1 MSNWKVSKQKIALF
15 EHHNA
20 EKLELARIGSYQC
33 VIQKGLYKDG
43 DEVIFAP
50 EKSVLT
56 GKIREEYANYLA
68 GINHDRVK
76 SVSLRGEYS
85 CGIIIPQELLGE
97 LDLATIEIDQ
107 DISDKL
113 GISQY
118 VPQIPQELTG
128 VMEPITMSSRYGKH
142 DCEQFGVYANEFT
155 DGERIIVTEKLHG
168 SQAVYFL
175 DLPSGETFVT
185 SKNQLNN
192 GLQIIESDSN
202 SYWKAAKSLDLWNV
216 ISREIPESINEFD
229 LHTVQA
235 FGELLPI
242 QKGYSYGQTEMTV
255 KLFDLRINGISV
267 PYDQLSDEIKK
278 IWVPVIYDGP
288 LDKSTIRKL
297 SEGMETVSGKA
308 LHIKEGVVV
317 APYIDR
323 KAVDGTRLR
332 LKILNPK
339 YKEVGEE
346 IN

>member
-33 VIQKGLYKDG
+33 VVQKGLYKDG

-56 GKIREEYANYLA
+56 GKIREEYSNYLA
-68 GINHDRVK
+68 GTNHDRVK

-85 CGIIIPQELLGE
+85 CGIIIPQELLGD
-97 LDLATIEIDQ
+97 LDLSRIEIDQ
-107 DISDKL
+107 DISEKL
-113 GISQY
+113 GITQY
-118 VPQIPQELTG
+118 IPQIPQELTG
-128 VMEPITMSSRYGKH
+128 VMEPITISSRYGKH

-155 DGERIIVTEKLHG
+155 DGERVVVTEKLHG

-175 DLPSGETFVT
+175 DLPSGERFVT

-192 GLQIIESDSN
+192 GLQIIENDTN
-202 SYWKAAKSLDLWNV
+202 SYWKAAANVNLWNI
-216 ISREIPESINEFD
+216 ISQGLGEFE
-229 LHTVQA
+229 LNSVQA
-235 FGELLPI
+235 FGELVPI
-242 QKGYSYGQTEMTV
+242 QKGYTYGQTEITI
-255 KLFDLRINGISV
+255 KLFDVRINGISV
-267 PYDQLSDEIKK
+267 PYDQLSDDVKK
-278 IWVPVIYDGP
+278 LWVPIIYDGP

-297 SEGMETVSGKA
+297 AEGMETVSGKS

-317 APYIDR
+317 APYVDR
-323 KAVDGTRLR
+323 NAADGTRLR